1 MIIIIIPLFTLGNVF
16 NIKASLLENRSK
28 SKHIF
33 EQLSEGKL
41 IKSSPGFKLVELG
54 TNVKQIQ
61 LVIWGTWSRG
71 LLIIS

>member
-28 SKHIF
+28 SKYIF

-41 IKSSPGFKLVELG
+41 IKSSRGFKLVELG

>member
-1 MIIIIIPLFTLGNVF
+1 MIIFIIPLFNLGNVF

-41 IKSSPGFKLVELG
+41 IKRSRGFKLVELR

-61 LVIWGTWSRG
+61 LVI
-71 LLIIS
+71 

>member
-28 SKHIF
+28 SKYIF

-41 IKSSPGFKLVELG
+41 IKSSRGFKLVELG

-61 LVIWGTWSRG
+61 LVI
-71 LLIIS
+71 

>member
-28 SKHIF
+28 SKYIF

-61 LVIWGTWSRG
+61 LVI
-71 LLIIS
+71 

>member
-1 MIIIIIPLFTLGNVF
+1 MMIIIIIPLFTVGNVF
-16 NIKASLLENRSK
+16 NIKDSLLENRSK

-41 IKSSPGFKLVELG
+41 IKSSRGFKLVELG

-61 LVIWGTWSRG
+61 LVI
-71 LLIIS
+71 

>member
-1 MIIIIIPLFTLGNVF
+1 MMIIIIPLFTLSNVF

-41 IKSSPGFKLVELG
+41 VKRGRGFNLVELG

-61 LVIWGTWSRG
+61 PVIRGT
-71 LLIIS
+71 